1 MMIVWALVLQ
11 ILGANQA
18 ILGNVFPN
26 YVLSNSIALVRPR
39 LVYHAAHIC
48 FENKERKLPLLAEIA
63 VCSWGLRRKGWHKLC
78 QTQSALLLHGTS
90 LSSSAERLNHLFIHL
105 FWFAILNGTLKA
117 NYCGTGNSPLP
128 SSEIDHTTGVY
139 IPYSFRTAGWLLLRH
154 FPTDKKGWRG
164 QGQQL
169 NVTAQCHD
177 IWTDRRS
184 EITARI
190 SNWANRE
197 AVKHVS
203 SHFFA

>member
-1 MMIVWALVLQ
+1 MRIKAQGLEQ
-11 ILGANQA
+11 T
-18 ILGNVFPN
+18 
-26 YVLSNSIALVRPR
+26 LSNTMSTFVIWYIFVQFRRTATSFIYSFILIRQ
-39 LVYHAAHIC
+39 
-48 FENKERKLPLLAEIA
+48 FERDTSTSWRHLLPA
-63 VCSWGLRRKGWHKLC
+63 R
-78 QTQSALLLHGTS
+78 
-90 LSSSAERLNHLFIHL
+90 
-105 FWFAILNGTLKA
+105 
-117 NYCGTGNSPLP
+117 YSPLP
-128 SSEIDHTTGVY
+128 SGEITPPWGLHPQVY

-154 FPTDKKGWRG
+154 FATYKKGWRG

-203 SHFFA
+203 NHFFA

>member
-1 MMIVWALVLQ
+1 MMMVWALVLQ

-39 LVYHAAHIC
+39 LVYQAAHIC

-63 VCSWGLRRKGWHKLC
+63 VCSWGLRRKDWHKLC

-105 FWFAILNGTLKA
+105 FWYAILKGTLKA

-154 FPTDKKGWRG
+154 FQLIRKDDEDKANSLTLPPNATTSELTEDLKSRRESPTELTGRR
-164 QGQQL
+164 L
-169 NVTAQCHD
+169 NM
-177 IWTDRRS
+177 
-184 EITARI
+184 
-190 SNWANRE
+190 
-197 AVKHVS
+197 
-203 SHFFA
+203 